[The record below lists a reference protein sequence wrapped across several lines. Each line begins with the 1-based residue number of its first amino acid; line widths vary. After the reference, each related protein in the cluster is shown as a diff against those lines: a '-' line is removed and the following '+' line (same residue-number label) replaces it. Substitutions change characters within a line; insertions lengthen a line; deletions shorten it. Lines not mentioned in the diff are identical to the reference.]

1 MKLLSDTLKTWVK
14 EQEAGIWQGLKKER
28 GQAVHLLAYTAKLG
42 EEVGELS
49 EQILGRFGYQRK
61 SKHLTQGDD
70 ELADECAD
78 VIIVTLFLAQAA
90 GIDIE
95 KALKRKME
103 KLEVRNKEI

>member
-14 EQEAGIWQGLKKER
+14 EQEANIWQGLKKER

-49 EQILGRFGYQRK
+49 EQILARFGYQRK
-61 SKHLTQGDD
+61 SKELAQGDD

-78 VIIVTLFLAQAA
+78 VLIVTLFLAQAA

-95 KALKRKME
+95 TALKRKMD
-103 KLEVRNKEI
+103 KLEIRNKE